1 MFKVKGIKGCLSV
14 YSPFL
19 PEPEHSPFRGLGS
32 GHSAGR
38 RQCFL
43 TGGLSQSNA
52 GGQYGR

>member
-1 MFKVKGIKGCLSV
+1 MFKVKGIKGYLSV

-43 TGGLSQSNA
+43 TGGLSQSSA
-52 GGQYGR
+52 GGQ